1 MAYSSAHCEPL
12 AHEWE
17 VEEVS
22 GSNGDDDI
30 LLKFR
35 CRKCNATLKG
45 VVVR

>member
-1 MAYSSAHCEPL
+1 MAYSMAHCEPL

-22 GSNGDDDI
+22 GNGSDENI
-30 LLKFR
+30 TLKFR

-45 VVVR
+45 KVVR